1 MRIGAALLLA
11 ALVNLALFTLMSAM
25 VGQGRSRLADST
37 LVQMVDF
44 VRPDPVEEPE
54 PKRLREP
61 PPPRPKPPPAMQP
74 LPQVELPR
82 PNVLPPRLRAPKVS
96 LDLPLQLDGDP
107 YLGDMLAES
116 GPPVMLAR
124 DLTPLVT
131 PPPFYPRTAR
141 VRRRQGF
148 VEVEFTVDKEGGVRD
163 IRVIGADPPGL
174 FERAAK
180 RAISRWKFEPHRVEG
195 EAVAVR
201 ARQRVEFKLRSQ

>member
-1 MRIGAALLLA
+1 MRIGVALLLA
-11 ALVNLALFTLMSAM
+11 ALINLALFTLMSAM
-25 VGQGRSRLADST
+25 VGQGRSRLVDST
-37 LVQMVDF
+37 LVQLVDF
-44 VRPDPVEEPE
+44 VRPEPVEEPE

-61 PPPRPKPPPAMQP
+61 PPPPPEPPPAIQP
-74 LPQVELPR
+74 LPKVKLSQ
-82 PNVLPPRLRAPKVS
+82 PNALSPRLRAPKVS
-96 LDLPLQLDGDP
+96 LDLPLQLGGTP

-116 GPPVMLAR
+116 GPGVMLAR

-141 VRRRQGF
+141 VRRKQGY

-163 IRVIGADPPGL
+163 IRVIDAAPPGL

-180 RAISRWKFEPHRVEG
+180 RAIGRWKFEPHRVGG

-201 ARQRVEFKLRSQ
+201 ARQRVEFKLRSK